1 MLKKFR
7 LILLLLCLLSVSA
20 TLMQAQP
27 KPSEQPVAVEYY
39 YQTKWGY
46 AEEFMRLFHK
56 NHLPILKEQMK
67 SGRIV
72 SLKIEKPRYHSTE
85 DSRWD
90 FRVTIVFK
98 NIVAAHDNTGEE
110 ELIKRL
116 YPDQKTF
123 KEEEQRRFEILIAHW
138 DVPILSVPLDQ

>member
-46 AEEFMRLFHK
+46 AEEFMRLFRK

-67 SGRIV
+67 SGRII

-98 NIVAAHDNTGEE
+98 NIVAANDNTGEE

>member
-1 MLKKFR
+1 
-7 LILLLLCLLSVSA
+7 
-20 TLMQAQP
+20 
-27 KPSEQPVAVEYY
+27 
-39 YQTKWGY
+39 
-46 AEEFMRLFHK
+46 
-56 NHLPILKEQMK
+56 
-67 SGRIV
+67 
-72 SLKIEKPRYHSTE
+72 
-85 DSRWD
+85 
-90 FRVTIVFK
+90 VTIVFK

>member
-46 AEEFMRLFHK
+46 AEEFMRLFRK

>member
-46 AEEFMRLFHK
+46 AEEFMRLFRK

-98 NIVAAHDNTGEE
+98 NIVAANDNTGED

-138 DVPILSVPLDQ
+138 DVPIFSVPLDN